1 MQLLAVALV
10 CATSTPAQACDRTT
24 AIDVVVSRLAT
35 PIECAM
41 RGQTMI
47 AGSPLGDQVGRETY
61 VKVICERQKS
71 VAAAS
76 GD

>member
-1 MQLLAVALV
+1 
-10 CATSTPAQACDRTT
+10 
-24 AIDVVVSRLAT
+24 
-35 PIECAM
+35 
-41 RGQTMI
+41 MI

-71 VAAAS
+71 VAAGS